1 MNEFDPVKLEKEIRM
16 GMNLVD
22 RNEFNATIRAVSH
35 IAATTVQKT
44 LGPYARTTII
54 DDGNSTH
61 PTKDGWSIL
70 QRLRFQDPTHQ
81 SIFTMLKNISFRIVD
96 KVGDG
101 TTTAMVTADHFMD
114 IFSNALETNKT
125 LKSARQN
132 EIMASLNAVR
142 DRIVES
148 LKTSAVPIVPSP
160 DEENPSFDA
169 IYNIA
174 LVSSNGNEQ
183 LAKIMQEIYQQ
194 TKNPNIL
201 VDMDGG
207 KEISYEIQR
216 GYRLDCATL
225 MHERYINTTEHY
237 YSTNHHPHMVFIF
250 DHNVTYQRHAE
261 MIDALTQYANRQG
274 CFPIFMAPNFDDVI
288 TSFFS
293 INIENQL
300 KQYAAQGKTNVIP
313 GMLVIQIPEM
323 MRAIQKE
330 YVNDFAAL
338 GGGNLINGT
347 KVRLFMELRHNEKT
361 DAEDEKIHDK
371 LNDLDGYQFATAQE
385 VINSCGF
392 VITDAIIG
400 KNFFTL
406 QNLDQENPYY
416 QSRYQSAKDAYD
428 QARKNAEN
436 SPTSYTK
443 ELLDATQRLNKLSG
457 ALGVVH
463 VGGVTD
469 LERECNRDFV
479 DDTFQACRSAY
490 ENGVVPGMNLGT
502 LVCINGLRRV
512 TSGLDHEVAEILFDA
527 FSATTKDVL
536 ANKKPEINGRVS
548 WNVEYAGGNPIRVR
562 STDALITTLIDE
574 ISSGKSTSYD
584 MISESTDSSPI
595 PKIGNSVATDI
606 EILYGVISIL
616 GMILT
621 SDQYLSVN
629 RMYDKLAAIRQ
640 QEAINEKS
648 TTKQINTILTTI
660 DDYMTAHPDSK
671 IGSLINNL
679 LGK

>member
-1 MNEFDPVKLEKEIRM
+1 MSEFDPIKLEKEIRM

-22 RNEFNATIRAVSH
+22 QSEFNATIRAVSH

-54 DDGNSTH
+54 DDGTSTH

-114 IFSNALETNKT
+114 LFSKALEEDAV
-125 LKSARQN
+125 LKDARQN
-132 EIMASLNAVR
+132 DVMEALYAVR
-142 DRIVES
+142 DLVIKE
-148 LKTSAVPIVPSP
+148 LNEMAVQIAPSP
-160 DEENPSFDA
+160 DEENPSFDS

-174 LVSSNGNEQ
+174 MVSSNGNQ
-183 LAKIMQEIYQQ
+183 NLAKIMQEIYQK
-194 TKNPNIL
+194 TRNPNIL
-201 VDMDGG
+201 VDMEGG
-207 KEISYEIQR
+207 KEISYEIQE

-225 MHERYINTTEHY
+225 MHERYINTAEHY
-237 YSTNHHPHMVFIF
+237 YSTNHRPHMVFIF

-274 CFPIFMAPNFDDVI
+274 CFPIFMAPNYDDVI

-300 KQYAAQGKTNVIP
+300 KQYAQQGRTNVIP

-338 GGGNLINGT
+338 GNGNLINGT
-347 KVRLFMELRHNEKT
+347 KVRLFMSLRHNEKT
-361 DAEDEKIHDK
+361 DEEDEKIHDK
-371 LNDLDGYQFATAQE
+371 LNDLDGYQYATAQE

-392 VITDAIIG
+392 IITDAIIG

-406 QNLDQENPYY
+406 QNLSKDNPYY
-416 QSRYQSAKDAYD
+416 KSRYDAAKEAYD
-428 QARKNAEN
+428 LARKNAEN

-463 VGGVTD
+463 VGGVTE

-502 LVCINGLRRV
+502 LYSMQKVLGNLSDKLQMSIMAV
-512 TSGLDHEVAEILFDA
+512 LFNA
-527 FSATTKDVL
+527 FKATTEDVL
-536 ANKKPEINGRVS
+536 ANKKPNGGREIAWEASFPEDRKAIGMRAS
-548 WNVEYAGGNPIRVR
+548 
-562 STDALITTLIDE
+562 DLIFFLLDDLKH
-574 ISSGKSTSYD
+574 GKITSYD
-584 MISESTDSSPI
+584 MITETVDNSPV
-595 PKIGNSVATDI
+595 PKIGNSVSTDV
-606 EILYGVISIL
+606 EILYGVTSIL

-629 RMYDKLAAIRQ
+629 RMYDRMAAIRQ
-640 QEAINEKS
+640 QEAANEKA
-648 TTKQINTILTTI
+648 TTKQVETILSSV
-660 DDYMTAHPDSK
+660 DDYLKKNPNSTVV
-671 IGSLINNL
+671 GL
-679 LGK
+679 LQKLLR